1 MAKPGGG
8 DAASLLEGKGR
19 FGYDVL
25 YLRKKWGLWVWLW
38 APCTAEMPSQTA
50 PCQMIPIKT
59 SLEAH
64 LQRGHGGGGWVA

>member
-38 APCTAEMPSQTA
+38 APCTAEMPSQTQ
-50 PCQMIPIKT
+50 P
-59 SLEAH
+59 
-64 LQRGHGGGGWVA
+64 RVR